1 MRPHQAS
8 FTALSP
14 RTLAHGEG
22 KNQTSYTIQVHYYAV
37 LREQRGCS
45 EEQIITTS
53 TTPQALYSELAARHG
68 FHLPMS
74 RLRIAV
80 NSRFADWTTPLNQG
94 DTVVF
99 IPPVAGG

>member
-8 FTALSP
+8 VNALDP
-14 RTLAHGEG
+14 RTFALGEG
-22 KNQTSYTIQVHYYAV
+22 ESQASCTLQVHYYAV

-45 EEQIITTS
+45 EEQITTTS

-74 RLRIAV
+74 RLRVAV
-80 NSRFADWTTPLNQG
+80 NSKFSDWTTPLNQG